1 MALIRK
7 LFWVALF
14 LVSTFGFVVL
24 FDYGTTNYIKNAQLE
39 YNTLKKFVGWQ
50 PKPKKD
56 ESDKTDTK

>member
-24 FDYGTTNYIKNAQLE
+24 FDYGTTDYVKNAQLE
-39 YNTLKKFVGWQ
+39 YGNLKKFMGWQ
-50 PKPKKD
+50 PKPKPD
-56 ESDKTDTK
+56 DSDKIK

>member
-24 FDYGTTNYIKNAQLE
+24 FDYGTTNYVQSAKLE
-39 YNTLKKFVGWQ
+39 FENLRKFVGWQ
-50 PKPKKD
+50 PQHKKD
-56 ESDKTDTK
+56 DSDKVDK